1 MFKHLHAIPI
11 PAAVL
16 ALAALLGGCS
26 VERLAANRLGDMLAE
41 GGTVYASDD
50 DPELIEAATPFSLK
64 LMESVLAGT
73 PGHRALLTATS
84 ASFTQYTYAF
94 VQQRADA
101 ASLEDPASAADAAA
115 RAKRLY
121 LRARDYGLRGL
132 EAAHPGFGEQL
143 VRDPDIAVSSAT
155 NADVELLY
163 WTAAA
168 WAAAIGFG
176 KDDPDLVADIGLVSA
191 LIDRAETL
199 DESWGD
205 GALHAFLVTWE
216 MVRPDAAPGREERA
230 RAHFE
235 RAVELSGGLS
245 AGLWVTWAESVCLA
259 HADRPCF
266 EQSLETALAVDPDA
280 QPASRL
286 ANLVMQR
293 RARWLL
299 THADRWILPPLEDA
313 DGVEGESP

>member
-1 MFKHLHAIPI
+1 MFRHMRKLLIPG
-11 PAAVL
+11 A
-16 ALAALLGGCS
+16 ALAVLLGGCS
-26 VERLAANRLGDMLAE
+26 VERLAADKLGDVLAA

-73 PGHRALLTATS
+73 PDHRHLLTATS
-84 ASFTQYTYAF
+84 AGFTQYTYAF
-94 VQQRADA
+94 VQQHADA
-101 ASLEDPASAADAAA
+101 AAFEDPAAAADASA

-132 EAAHPGFGEQL
+132 EAAHPGFGGQL
-143 VRDPDIAVSSAT
+143 FRDPDAAVSGARK
-155 NADVELLY
+155 ADVELLY
-163 WTAAA
+163 WTSAA

-191 LIDRAETL
+191 LIDRAEAL
-199 DESWGD
+199 EESWGE

-216 MVRPDAAPGREERA
+216 MVRPDAAPGRQERA

-235 RAVELSGGLS
+235 RAVELSGGLD
-245 AGLWVTWAESVCLA
+245 AGPWVAWAESVCLA
-259 HADRPCF
+259 RADLPCF
-266 EQSLETALAVDPDA
+266 EHALEAALAIDPDA
-280 QPASRL
+280 KPASRL

-299 THADRWILPPLEDA
+299 AHADRWILPPLEDA
-313 DGVEGESP
+313 EGVEGDSP

>member
-1 MFKHLHAIPI
+1 MFKHLCTMPI

-16 ALAALLGGCS
+16 ALTALLGGCS
-26 VERLAANRLGDMLAE
+26 VERLAANRLGDVLAA

-73 PGHRALLTATS
+73 PGHRGLLMATS
-84 ASFTQYTYAF
+84 AGFTQYTYAF

-101 ASLEDPASAADAAA
+101 ASLEDPAAAADASA

-132 EAAHPGFGEQL
+132 ESSHPGFSEQL
-143 VRDPDIAVSSAT
+143 FRDPDTAVSVARK
-155 NADVELLY
+155 ADVELLY

-168 WAAAIGFG
+168 WAAAIGLG

-191 LIDRAETL
+191 LIDRAEAL
-199 DESWGD
+199 EESWGD

-230 RAHFE
+230 QAHLE
-235 RAVELSGGLS
+235 RAVALSGGLS
-245 AGLWVTWAESVCLA
+245 AGPWVSWAESVCLA
-259 HADRPCF
+259 RADRRCF
-266 EQSLETALAVDPDA
+266 DQALEAALAVDPDA
-280 QPASRL
+280 QPTARL

-299 THADRWILPPLEDA
+299 AHADRWILPPLEDA
-313 DGVEGESP
+313 DGVEGK

>member
-1 MFKHLHAIPI
+1 MFKHLRNMPI
-11 PAAVL
+11 AAA
-16 ALAALLGGCS
+16 ALAVLLGGCS
-26 VERLAANRLGDMLAE
+26 VERLATNRLGDVLAK

-50 DPELIEAATPFSLK
+50 DPALIEAATPFSLK

-73 PGHRALLTATS
+73 PDHRGLLTAT
-84 ASFTQYTYAF
+84 AAGFTQYTYAF

-101 ASLEDPASAADAAA
+101 AALENPAAAADASA

-132 EAAHPGFGEQL
+132 EAAHPGFSEQL
-143 VRDPDIAVSSAT
+143 FRVPDIAVSGAT
-155 NADVELLY
+155 KADVELLY

-168 WAAAIGFG
+168 WAAAIGVG

-191 LIDRAETL
+191 LIDRAEVL

-205 GALHAFLVTWE
+205 GALHGFLVTWE
-216 MVRPDAAPGREERA
+216 MVRPDAEPGREERA

-235 RAVELSGGLS
+235 RAVELSDGQS
-245 AGLWVTWAESVCLA
+245 AGPWVTWAESVCLA
-259 HADRPCF
+259 GADRTCF
-266 EQSLETALAVDPDA
+266 ERSLETALAIDPDA
-280 QPASRL
+280 QPALRL

-299 THADRWILPPLEDA
+299 DHIDRWILPPLEDA
-313 DGVEGESP
+313 DGVEED